1 MTDWTNNMDKALSV
15 GGSSCPLLDANPIAA
30 ELLKMSA
37 SGAPFLTIAR
47 GAADPPKLSPN
58 WYRYA

>member
-1 MTDWTNNMDKALSV
+1 MDKALSV